1 MILKP
6 GQPNPYDLDL
16 SGLKILIIDDFVEM
30 RSMMRR
36 TVESFRAKTLETA
49 KDADEALE
57 KMAGRKFDLV
67 LCDYNLGDGK
77 DGQQILEEAKY
88 RKYISSTTI
97 WMMITAETTVEM
109 VMGALEYK
117 PDEYLTKPFAKQEF
131 AVRVLKIQARKK
143 ELREVFIARD
153 KKNYTKALEVTN
165 EKLAHHKTLELF
177 QIKADLFERQNLWSE
192 ADSIYLQVLDVR
204 PIAWAQ
210 LGHGRMLIKSGE
222 FESAKEVLSKAIEAM
237 PALVEAYD
245 LLAGVYEKIND
256 KKNAQRILE
265 DAIEHSPKA
274 ILRQKHL
281 ARIAYANNNFSV
293 AEKAYKR
300 IIKMGKGSVHKTED
314 DYIGLAKVYL
324 AENDSKNA
332 LRILANLKEEY
343 KHNKQ
348 ALLKG
353 LVTES
358 DVYNDIGESTQ
369 ASQALDAATA
379 LVKKTTELS
388 NTFILDVIRIALNAK
403 RDELADGLIAILVK
417 NNHEETELHNQAKE
431 YYVDAARPE
440 DCEKL
445 IQKSINE
452 MQGIVTA
459 GVDLVNQGAFDAA
472 VEHFQQSSKNTP
484 NNVQISIV
492 LAQTL
497 IKAMKKNGSDER
509 HLYLLR
515 QSLERV
521 ATLDDQNTLLPTLQE
536 AYRHL
541 GASTQ

>member
-49 KDADEALE
+49 KDAEEALE

-131 AVRVLKIQARKK
+131 AVRTLKIQARKK
-143 ELREVFIARD
+143 ELREIFLARD
-153 KKNYTKALEVTN
+153 KQDYVKALDVTN
-165 EKLAHHKTLELF
+165 EKLAHRETLELL
-177 QIKADLFERQNLWSE
+177 QIKADLFERQNLWNE
-192 ADSIYLQVLDVR
+192 ADAIYLKVLDVR
-204 PIAWAQ
+204 SIAWAQ
-210 LGHGRMLIKSGE
+210 LGHGRMLIKNHD
-222 FESAKEVLSKAIEAM
+222 FESAKDVLSKSIETM

-245 LLAGVYEKIND
+245 LLASVYEKIDDNQ
-256 KKNAQRILE
+256 NAQRILE
-265 DAIEHSPKA
+265 EAIEQSPKA

-281 ARIAYANNNFSV
+281 ARIAYDNNNFDV

-300 IIKMGKGSVHKTED
+300 IIKIGKGSVHKTAD
-314 DYIGLAKVYL
+314 DYVGLAKVYL
-324 AENDSKNA
+324 AKKDSKNA
-332 LRILANLKEEY
+332 LRILANLKEDY

-348 ALLKG
+348 ALLQG

-358 DVYNDIGESTQ
+358 DVYSNTGEGAQ

-379 LVKKTTELS
+379 LVKKTTVLS
-388 NTFILDVIRIALNAK
+388 NTFTLDVIRIALNAK
-403 RDELADGLIAILVK
+403 RSELADSLITMLVK

-431 YYVDAARPE
+431 YYVDAARSE

-445 IQKSINE
+445 IQKAIEE
-452 MQGIVTA
+452 MQKIVEA
-459 GVDLVNQGAFDAA
+459 GVGLVNQGTFDAA
-472 VEHFQQSSKNTP
+472 IDHFQKSSKNTP
-484 NNVQISIV
+484 NSIKINLA

-497 IKAMKKNGSDER
+497 IKVMQKNRPSEK

-515 QSLERV
+515 YSLERV
-521 ATLDDQNTLLPTLQE
+521 AVLDAQNTLLPVLQE

-541 GASTQ
+541 GVSTQ